1 MSAAAVGAFAA
12 LAVCGVTVLL
22 AVVRLVR
29 GPSVADR
36 VVALDLLSAVAV
48 GIMAAW
54 AVAADDAVYLDV
66 ALLVAL
72 LAFLGTVAFAAY
84 AEEEEEGRQ

>member
-1 MSAAAVGAFAA
+1 VSPAVFGGYAA
-12 LAVCGVTVLL
+12 LAISGVTILL

-29 GPSVADR
+29 GPSTADR

-48 GIMAAW
+48 GVTAAW
-54 AVAADDAVYLDV
+54 AVAADDSVYLDV

-72 LAFLGTVAFAAY
+72 VAFLGTVAFAAH
-84 AEEEEEGRQ
+84 AEEGERR

>member
-1 MSAAAVGAFAA
+1 MSPAVVGGFVA
-12 LAVCGVTVLL
+12 LGLSGVTVLL
-22 AVVRLVR
+22 AVVRLVK
-29 GPSVADR
+29 GPSTADR

-54 AVAADDAVYLDV
+54 SVAADDPVYLDV

-72 LAFLGTVAFAAY
+72 VAFLGTVAFAAY
-84 AEEEEEGRQ
+84 AEEGGSE

>member
-1 MSAAAVGAFAA
+1 LSAATVVAFAA
-12 LAVCGVTVLL
+12 LAGCGVTVLL

-54 AVAADDAVYLDV
+54 SVAADDAVYLDV

-72 LAFLGTVAFAAY
+72 LAFLGTVAFAAH
-84 AEEEEEGRQ
+84 AEEGGSE

>member
-1 MSAAAVGAFAA
+1 M
-12 LAVCGVTVLL
+12 TVLL
-22 AVVRLVR
+22 AVARLVR
-29 GPSVADR
+29 GPSSADR

-72 LAFLGTVAFAAY
+72 LAFLGTVAFAAH
-84 AEEEEEGRQ
+84 AEGGETK